1 MVETI
6 HIITIRCDCRGQYA
20 ILWIGYIYFY
30 VFLCLAKGKSIEEIA
45 LLSSILVLIGD
56 NLDAIAAQEALC
68 LSIEDAKRN
77 KIQKEVEHNLC
88 KDV

>member
-1 MVETI
+1 MIVVGNMLSCELVTFI
-6 HIITIRCDCRGQYA
+6 STFSC
-20 ILWIGYIYFY
+20 
-30 VFLCLAKGKSIEEIA
+30 CLAKGKSIEEIA